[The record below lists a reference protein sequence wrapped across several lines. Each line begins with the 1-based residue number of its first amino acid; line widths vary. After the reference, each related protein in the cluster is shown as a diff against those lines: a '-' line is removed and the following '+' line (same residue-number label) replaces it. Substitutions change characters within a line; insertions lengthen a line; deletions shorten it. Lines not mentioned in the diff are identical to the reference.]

1 MEETIVRSSYSPALV
16 EHVIETTRNV
26 VVERAFREQ
35 VGGSL
40 LGILILNASSLRWNS
55 YLLRWTWEA
64 PGSRDSM
71 SSCNVWAHE

>member
-35 VGGSL
+35 VGGS
-40 LGILILNASSLRWNS
+40 ILMLNASSLPLES
-55 YLLRWTWEA
+55 LSLA
-64 PGSRDSM
+64 MDLGSSW
-71 SSCNVWAHE
+71 VQ